1 MDGESPSPAISVGDG
16 EVLRLAVTLAAARG
30 LLSPVD
36 LAAVD
41 VAARPA
47 WGAGARSL
55 AESASESAVR
65 ASLPFLVDPAAAD
78 PTAPPRGAESWS
90 AIHRRCHRPDAT
102 LAMGAE
108 MACRVDARG
117 RLWTWGV
124 DVGHGML
131 GDGGQSDEDDAP
143 TARTASVADNRFTDA
158 PTATR
163 TVRHAPRV
171 VRFDSKSA
179 PRRGSSR
186 GPVDET
192 SSTHPRDEGSVDP
205 CATLSATRV
214 RITGVSVGEGHVA
227 CVDDRGGLWT
237 WGANRQGQL
246 GRASV
251 GFVRHELSL
260 ESELEDAASDPRP
273 TRVAGF
279 GLDANAHS
287 CSRDGCDAAFAT
299 SVSAGTWHTVVVD
312 AAGAAHA
319 FGYNHSGQLGLPGS
333 PAWTFGAGGGEGY
346 VARTVWKRPQRLTH
360 VWDLGVRFV
369 SASAGKHRTVFLDTE
384 GWVWTAFCN
393 EMSVGR
399 VASGGN
405 LSGDDYEQ
413 SETEPWVRRV
423 PPNPRR
429 VKNAPKTV
437 YLDMSHETALMV
449 DTRGGVWAWGKGNEG
464 QTGLG
469 HTRTATSPAGPL
481 RGALE
486 GVRVERVRT
495 GDEHC
500 LAVAADGSLYG
511 FGRGDD
517 GRLWGAMRNVLSP
530 ASLCAGRAFAAVAC
544 GSVVDAMGGSKGAC
558 VGVTK
563 DDQRVTKD
571 GGGTCYTWGSP
582 RPWLGRGGS
591 DADDAMWARSN
602 DIGAVRFDESG
613 DGGDGF
619 R

>member
-1 MDGESPSPAISVGDG
+1 MAQRVDGESPSPAISVGDG

-47 WGAGARSL
+47 MGRGARSL

-90 AIHRRCHRPDAT
+90 AVHRRCHRPDAT

-108 MACRVDARG
+108 VACRVDARG

-124 DVGHGML
+124 DVHGML
-131 GDGGQSDEDDAP
+131 GDGGQSEEEDAP
-143 TARTASVADNRFTDA
+143 TAHTAHTVAVNRFTDA
-158 PTATR
+158 PTTTR

-179 PRRGSSR
+179 PRLGTPSR
-186 GPVDET
+186 GPVDDDV
-192 SSTHPRDEGSVDP
+192 SSTDPR
-205 CATLSATRV
+205 ATAVFFAPKTRV
-214 RITGVSVGEGHVA
+214 AGVSVGDGHVA

-246 GRASV
+246 GRPSV
-251 GFVRHELSL
+251 GFTRHELSL
-260 ESELEDAASDPRP
+260 ESELEDAPFDPRP

-279 GLDANAHS
+279 GLDDS
-287 CSRDGCDAAFAT
+287 CDTFAT

-312 AAGAAHA
+312 ASGAAHA

-333 PAWTFGAGGGEGY
+333 PAWTFSEGGGGEAY
-346 VARTVWKRPQRLTH
+346 AARTVWKRPQRLRH

-369 SASAGKHRTVFLDTE
+369 SASAGKHRTVFLDVE
-384 GWVWTAFCN
+384 GAVWTAFCN

-413 SETEPWVRRV
+413 SETEPWVRRL

-429 VKNAPKTV
+429 VMNAPKTV

-449 DTRGGVWAWGKGNEG
+449 DTRVGVWAWGKGNEG

-469 HTRTATSPAGPL
+469 HARTATSPAGPL
-481 RGALE
+481 RGDLE
-486 GVRVERVRT
+486 GVRVERVVA

-500 LAVAADGSLYG
+500 LAVAADGCLYG

-517 GRLWGAMRNVLSP
+517 GRLWGAMRNVRVP
-530 ASLCAGRAFAAVAC
+530 ASLCAGKSFAAVAC
-544 GSVVDAMGGSKGAC
+544 GSVVDEMGGSRGAC
-558 VGVTK
+558 VGIGK
-563 DDQRVTKD
+563 DD
-571 GGGTCYTWGSP
+571 GGTYSWGSP
-582 RPWLGRGGS
+582 RPWLGRGGG

-602 DIGAVRFDESG
+602 DIGVVRFDESG
-613 DGGDGF
+613 SPGGDAANEDMCVSGHV
-619 R
+619 